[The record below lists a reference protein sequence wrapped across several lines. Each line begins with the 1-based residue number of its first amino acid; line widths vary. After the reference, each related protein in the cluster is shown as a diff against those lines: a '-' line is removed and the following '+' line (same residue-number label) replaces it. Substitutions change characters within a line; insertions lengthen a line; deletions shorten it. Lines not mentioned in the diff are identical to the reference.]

1 MKARIPKQNKPEGI
15 KASEDSK
22 NFIIELGKPM
32 TQIDEKLE
40 SLYEEMLNKYGETRR
55 LDILEY
61 MGKPEFINLFSPAT
75 PPIRKRVKEGVLKL
89 GETYITGILEK
100 TMRDLQ
106 KNHNISLEM
115 IVEKMQTEEFKL
127 RLKKMIP
134 HDLSGIVEHI
144 KNNYLERLIEERDF
158 SRTVSKYT
166 NDFDFLEQDKF
177 EYSVETGKNSS
188 SKFKNLEEYTRFTNL
203 QSRVRQ
209 EKLKLRTD
217 ELGAIKE
224 LLNESEELGEAELN
238 ILLSRGSLLLIP
250 NLQSRV
256 KQRMGQ
262 LRLDELATIKKML
275 KESNDSSELNAL
287 EKAEIKILKEREK
300 ELTNPIDPSVGGSS
314 EQGIRLKCKYYK
326 KQN

>member
-100 TMRDLQ
+100 TMKDLQ

>member
-1 MKARIPKQNKPEGI
+1 MKARIPKQSEQEAI
-15 KASEDSK
+15 KASEDSR

-40 SLYEEMLNKYGETRR
+40 SLYEEMINEFGEARG

-61 MGKPEFINLFSPAT
+61 MSEPEFINLFSPAT
-75 PPIRKRVKEGVLKL
+75 PPIRKRVKQGVLKL
-89 GETYITGILEK
+89 GEVKVTGILEK
-100 TMRDLQ
+100 NMKNLQ

-127 RLKKMIP
+127 KLKKIIP
-134 HDLSGIVEHI
+134 HSLSGILEQI
-144 KNNYLERLIEERDF
+144 KNNYLKKVIGERDF

-166 NDFDFLEQDKF
+166 NGFDFLEQDKF
-177 EYSVETGKNSS
+177 KYSIETGKSSS
-188 SKFKNLEEYTRFTNL
+188 SKFKNLEEYTRFTSL
-203 QSRVRQ
+203 QSKVRQ
-209 EKLKLRTD
+209 ERLKLKTD

-224 LLNESEELGEAELN
+224 LLNESKGLGEAELD

-250 NLQSRV
+250 NLQFRV

-275 KESNDSSELNAL
+275 KESNNSSELNAL

-314 EQGIRLKCKYYK
+314 EQVIRLKCKYYK

>member
-1 MKARIPKQNKPEGI
+1 MKARIPKQNKPERI
-15 KASEDSK
+15 KASENSK
-22 NFIIELGKPM
+22 NFIIELGKPI

-75 PPIRKRVKEGVLKL
+75 PPIRKRLKEGVLKL

-100 TMRDLQ
+100 TMKDLQ

-209 EKLKLRTD
+209 ERLKLRTD

>member
-1 MKARIPKQNKPEGI
+1 MKARIPKQNKPERI

-22 NFIIELGKPM
+22 NFIIELGKPI

-75 PPIRKRVKEGVLKL
+75 PPIRKRLKEGVLKL

-100 TMRDLQ
+100 TMKDLQ

-209 EKLKLRTD
+209 ERLKLRTD
-217 ELGAIKE
+217 ELGAIKK
-224 LLNESEELGEAELN
+224 LLNESEELGEAELD
-238 ILLSRGSLLLIP
+238 ILLSRGFLLLIP
-250 NLQSRV
+250 DIQSKV

-262 LRLDELATIKKML
+262 LRIDELATIKKML
-275 KESNDSSELNAL
+275 KELDNSSELNAL
-287 EKAEIKILKEREK
+287 ERAEIKILQEREK
-300 ELTNPIDPSVGGSS
+300 ELTNPINPSVGGSS
-314 EQGIRLKCKYYK
+314 EQEMRLKYIL
-326 KQN
+326 

>member
-100 TMRDLQ
+100 TMKDLQ

-209 EKLKLRTD
+209 ERLKLRTD